1 MTFAHGGAGVLD
13 TTSAHNV
20 PTLAKQVDTFRK
32 MVKNGII
39 SEKQLSRSVA
49 LVAISGNDY
58 YGNTGV
64 IGLSASNDVSSYQ
77 RTKTLNKQFIYLCL
91 LLTKFDTI
99 MYVFRSMLI
108 LRR

>member
-13 TTSAHNV
+13 TTSAHKV

-32 MVKNGII
+32 MVKDGII

-64 IGLSASNDVSSYQ
+64 IGLSAPNDVSSYQ
-77 RTKTLNKQFIYLCL
+77 QTKTLNSLFIYLCF
-91 LLTKFDTI
+91 LLTNFDTI
-99 MYVFRSMLI
+99 MYVYRSMLI